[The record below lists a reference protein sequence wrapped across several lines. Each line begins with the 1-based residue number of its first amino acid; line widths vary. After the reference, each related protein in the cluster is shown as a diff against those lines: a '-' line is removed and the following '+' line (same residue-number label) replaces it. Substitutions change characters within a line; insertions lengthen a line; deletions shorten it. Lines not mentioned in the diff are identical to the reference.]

1 MGKNAT
7 TPFAVL
13 ALPQLQSHHHHRLWG
28 EQEVLVIELVEQRG
42 WLEADLPV
50 EVVLEDPDRRSRGSN
65 RLLVVE
71 LVEIEEV
78 AGVVAGR
85 QVAAAAVAVVLV
97 LDREDLGRDRL
108 DPVKV
113 EGLELRQEE
122 GVSQV
127 AAEVQNDFQ
136 RLSAS
141 QRLNDPQ

>member
-1 MGKNAT
+1 MGTNAT

-13 ALPQLQSHHHHRLWG
+13 VLPRLQSHHHQRLWG
-28 EQEVLVIELVEQRG
+28 QQEVLVIELVEQRG

-71 LVEIEEV
+71 PVEIEEV
-78 AGVVAGR
+78 AGVVGGR
-85 QVAAAAVAVVLV
+85 QVAAAAVAVVVV

-127 AAEVQNDFQ
+127 AGEVQNDFQ
-136 RLSAS
+136 RPSAS
-141 QRLNDPQ
+141 QRLNDHQ